1 MKINV
6 PLFESDNVCLGPIDH
21 EKDPEIES
29 NWTHDIQY
37 LRQLSCDIAR
47 PLSPAHLKKKYEK
60 IEKEMEEGKNVF
72 YFTIRMRSD
81 DRLIGFARL
90 YWIEWSNGSGRIEL
104 GIGSEKDRQ
113 QGYGSEA
120 LQMLLR
126 YAFAELNLYRLS
138 ADVPESAGPASGCP
152 EFLNDASSLEVNSI
166 SRPSGSRIATR
177 SRMALCRMTFPLPSG
192 VAIFFPIFGNCF
204 FSSL

>member
-29 NWTHDIQY
+29 NWTHDMQY
-37 LRQLSCDIAR
+37 LRQLSSDIAR
-47 PLSPAHLKKKYEK
+47 PLSPAHLKKKYEN

-90 YWIEWSNGSGRIEL
+90 FWIEWSNGSGRIEL
-104 GIGSEKDRQ
+104 GIGNEKDRQ

-120 LQMLLR
+120 LKMVLR
-126 YAFAELNLYRLS
+126 YAFAELNLFRLS
-138 ADVPESAGPASGCP
+138 ADVPEYNEVALRLFTKFG
-152 EFLNDASSLEVNSI
+152 FLQEV
-166 SRPSGSRIATR
+166 RRR
-177 SRMALCRMTFPLPSG
+177 QALNRYGRRWDLIQMGILQREWEPT
-192 VAIFFPIFGNCF
+192 
-204 FSSL
+204 